1 MASSA
6 GTQVSPPRSG
16 PGGVSADQPR
26 PAAKLRRRPTV
37 DLRGVPSRAGR
48 ALVGCLPWLAAGLAA
63 AIPVISATVN
73 AVRAGWVPAG
83 DDGIIA
89 TRAWDVLTSHTP
101 LIGQYSEAGLVIH
114 GQVMHSPGPMLYWLI
129 ALPARFGSASSI
141 AVAMGVANTLS
152 IIGCVALA
160 RRRGG
165 LVLMFA
171 TAAGIAVM
179 CQSLPTD
186 AMYDIWNPAAGL
198 FPLLLLIFLSWS
210 LACGDH
216 RLLPV
221 TVLVASY
228 LTQTHLM
235 YLAPTAVL
243 LAVGFAGLIIRSLH
257 RRRTRAK
264 QEPAPARQRTWPW
277 AAAALLV
284 AVLCWTAPAINQID
298 SNPGNLTMIVRTA
311 QNRGP
316 ELGSAVGWH
325 AVVRAVGVTPWWLY
339 KPATE
344 WQRKKD
350 VRGTPTRS
358 ETNTAILMLL
368 ALAVAGL
375 AGALRRRWDLTAA
388 ALIGLGLCGAMALQ
402 AASNPSPKLLAETL
416 GYTLWWGSQLGFWVW
431 LIVAW
436 ALWLG
441 LLQLARPALRAL
453 RRRAGARTAS
463 RRLRLAALTFAC
475 LAALAGVIAAGAA
488 VARNASPDPHIYQ
501 YRPISA
507 LAAAIERVIPPG
519 RTVAYRFGS
528 LDTATQPMEPGVR
541 YLLIRH
547 GDRVLAEG
555 SFPRLG
561 SYYVLDHRRVQQML
575 YLTDSSRVQPHM
587 TLAAR
592 VRFLGPWGPE
602 VLSAWASS
610 PHHA

>member
-1 MASSA
+1 
-6 GTQVSPPRSG
+6 
-16 PGGVSADQPR
+16 
-26 PAAKLRRRPTV
+26 
-37 DLRGVPSRAGR
+37 
-48 ALVGCLPWLAAGLAA
+48 LAA
-63 AIPVISATVN
+63 AIPVISATVK

-89 TRAWDVLTSHTP
+89 TRGWDVLTSHTP

-129 ALPARFGSASSI
+129 ALPARFGGASSI
-141 AVAMGVANTLS
+141 AVMMGVANTLS
-152 IIGCVALA
+152 IVGCVALA

-171 TAAGIAVM
+171 TAIGIALM
-179 CQSLPTD
+179 CQSLSTD

-198 FPLLLLIFLSWS
+198 FPLLLLIFVCWS
-210 LACGDH
+210 LACGDY
-216 RLLPV
+216 RLLPI

-235 YLAPTAVL
+235 YLAPTTVL
-243 LAVGFAGLIIRSLH
+243 LAVGFGGLIIRALH
-257 RRRTRAK
+257 RRRARGK
-264 QEPAPARQRTWPW
+264 QEPPAARLRTWPW

-284 AVLCWTAPAINQID
+284 AVLCWTAPAINQMD

-311 QNRGP
+311 ENRGP
-316 ELGSAVGWH
+316 ELGPAVGWH

-350 VRGTPTRS
+350 VRRTPTKS
-358 ETNTAILMLL
+358 ETNSAILMLL

-388 ALIGLGLCGAMALQ
+388 ALIGLGLCAAIALQ

-416 GYTLWWGSQLGFWVW
+416 GYTLWWGSQLGLWVW

-441 LLQLARPALRAL
+441 LLWLTRPVLRAL
-453 RRRAGARTAS
+453 RRRTEGNTAS
-463 RRLRLAALTFAC
+463 ARLRLAGVALAS
-475 LAALAGVIAAGAA
+475 LAALAGAIAVGAA

-501 YRPISA
+501 YRPISEA
-507 LAAAIERVIPPG
+507 AAAIERFIPPG
-519 RTVAYRFGS
+519 RTVAYRFGP

-541 YLLIRH
+541 YQLIRH

-561 SYYVLDHRRVQQML
+561 SYYVLDHRKVQQAL
-575 YLTDSSRVQPHM
+575 YLTDGSRVQPHM
-587 TLAAR
+587 RLAAR
-592 VRFLGPWGPE
+592 VHFLGPWGPE
-602 VLSAWASS
+602 VLSAWVGA
-610 PHHA
+610 PQRA